1 MATLATSMRRGPEG
15 LFDTAQQIG
24 RRRRLLPGPHP
35 SCSVTGAGNSL
46 LELVL
51 SVVVLLA
58 LIASRLL
65 LLLLSLFL
73 LRQHVRL
80 NGELYVLQLLL
91 GTLLPFLRA
100 ELTFL
105 DVAGTALGQMSSPP
119 SVVRHTVLFTVCRAA
134 HRAIR
139 RDNCPGLDMGHASLP
154 SSARVLENKC
164 ERRQKV
170 AIGDDVSVVRH
181 SCA

>member
-119 SVVRHTVLFTVCRAA
+119 SVVRHTVLFTVCSPL
-134 HRAIR
+134 IEPLGGTIVPVWIWGTR
-139 RDNCPGLDMGHASLP
+139 RFRLVHECW
-154 SSARVLENKC
+154 K
-164 ERRQKV
+164 
-170 AIGDDVSVVRH
+170 ISVNEGKRWR
-181 SCA
+181 